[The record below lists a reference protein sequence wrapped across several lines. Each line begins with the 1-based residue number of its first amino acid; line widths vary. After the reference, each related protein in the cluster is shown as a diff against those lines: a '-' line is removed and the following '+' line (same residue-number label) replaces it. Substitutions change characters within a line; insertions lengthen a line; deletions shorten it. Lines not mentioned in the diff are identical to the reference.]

1 MSRLDLAL
9 SEIEYTDKILCEAY
23 TDEELLDYLIDNPN
37 EISNLETDDRYADS
51 IGKFKEGGL
60 L

>member
-1 MSRLDLAL
+1 MSRLDLAWK
-9 SEIEYTDKILCEAY
+9 EIEYTDKLLCETY

-37 EISNLETDDRYADS
+37 EINVLETDDRYAES

-60 L
+60 I